1 METREGREDKT
12 SVDRPQMTFQTT
24 LNLTWETLKALLQRF
39 CYEKHTKNG
48 LIFMLPFSFFSILIG
63 IF

>member
-1 METREGREDKT
+1 METREGRKDKT

-48 LIFMLPFSFFSILIG
+48 LIFMLPFTM
-63 IF
+63 